1 MADVFRINTSALA
14 AGSVLDVDCAA
25 YRGKAMVY
33 VIEAGQTLTGIA
45 GAFGTTVKVLE
56 TLNNIPNINRIAAGQ
71 KLVVPKK

>member
-25 YRGKAMVY
+25 YKGKALVY

-45 GAFGTTVKVLE
+45 GAFGTTVKVL
-56 TLNNIPNINRIAAGQ
+56 
-71 KLVVPKK
+71 